1 MRSDKEVFESMLT
14 FSADPAEALR
24 EMEAVLYYL
33 TAFGYIDGAFDSSE
47 KEYIEEFILTLAES
61 YETDTAT
68 PAGRARRAALIDKLD
83 RRFQRIDGELA
94 AMWDEPTAEGERA
107 PTFVRNRMKLR
118 CYEILESFPEG
129 SYKTLMNAV
138 DELLMADGV
147 ADPEEVEFRDEL
159 LSIMAGTHTS
169 GTPAHA
175 EGDRGH
181 WGNYIVVHEQVARPQ
196 TSGNHPMLTRLERH
210 FAPEPAVLKRQ
221 LNADLERVSNVMKI
235 WEQQRRGNRG
245 TLGGHQM
252 VQELA
257 GREAFLDGW
266 VHVIPP
272 TRPAGYDITVLGD
285 LHGCYSCLKAAL
297 LQSEFLAKFEKFTKS
312 PAHYPEPLLV
322 FLGDYI
328 DRGLFSFEGVMRAV
342 LGLMAL
348 APRHVIVLRGNHEH
362 FLEKDG
368 GVYAGVKPAEG
379 MDSLKTRAPVEVL
392 QAYRQLFEAMPA
404 MLFFD
409 DILMV
414 HAGIPRDSTIRED
427 YQDLSSLNAP
437 HVRFQ
442 MMWSDPSSADY
453 VPEELQE
460 GTNRFAFGREQARE
474 FMHRMGV
481 RTLIRGHEKVDEG
494 YLVGYNEP
502 DLRLIT
508 LFSAGGEYNL
518 DLPERSSYRK
528 VTPTALTIRY
538 REGRTDIEP
547 WVIDYESYND
557 SEMNEFF
564 NVDP

>member
-1 MRSDKEVFESMLT
+1 MWEEEVLDPMMT
-14 FSADPAEALR
+14 FSADPDQALR
-24 EMEAVLYYL
+24 EMEAIIYYL
-33 TAFGYIDGAFDSSE
+33 TAFGYIDGQFDSSE
-47 KEYIEEFILTLAES
+47 KEYLEEFILTLAES

-68 PAGRARRAALIDKLD
+68 PAGRARRSTLIDKLD
-83 RRFQRIDGELA
+83 RRFNRIDRELA

-118 CYEILESFPEG
+118 CFEILERFPEDDRR
-129 SYKTLMNAV
+129 TLMNVV
-138 DELLMADGV
+138 DEMLMADGV
-147 ADPEEVEFRDEL
+147 AHPEEVEFRDEL
-159 LSIMAGTHTS
+159 LSIMEGTHTS
-169 GTPAHA
+169 GTPAHS
-175 EGDRGH
+175 EGDRGA
-181 WGNYIVVHEQVARPQ
+181 WGNYIVVHEQVARPK
-196 TSGNHPMLTRLERH
+196 TRGNHPLLTRLERH
-210 FAPEPAVLKRQ
+210 FAPEPDVLKRQ
-221 LNADLERVSNVMKI
+221 LSADMERVSKVMKI
-235 WEQQRRGNRG
+235 WEQRRKDHRG
-245 TLGGHQM
+245 ALAGHQL
-252 VQELA
+252 VQDFA
-257 GREAFLDGW
+257 GQEAFLDGW

-285 LHGCYSCLKAAL
+285 LHGCYSCLKAAV
-297 LQSEFLAKFEKFTKS
+297 LQSEFLTKVEKFKS
-312 PAHYPEPLLV
+312 APAHYPEPLLV

-342 LGLMAL
+342 LGLVTL
-348 APRHVIVLRGNHEH
+348 APDHVIVLRGNHEH
-362 FLEKDG
+362 FLEKN
-368 GVYAGVKPAEG
+368 GVVYPGVKPAEG
-379 MDSLKTRAPVEVL
+379 MDSLKDRAPVEVL
-392 QAYRQLFEAMPA
+392 QAFRQMFEAMPA

-414 HAGIPRDSTIRED
+414 HAGIPRDSTIRDHYE
-427 YQDLSSLNAP
+427 DLSSLNEP
-437 HVRFQ
+437 YFRYQ

-453 VPEELQE
+453 VPEDLQE
-460 GTNRFAFGREQARE
+460 GTNRFAFGREQARA

-508 LFSAGGEYNL
+508 LFSAGGSDNY

-528 VTPTALTIRY
+528 VTPTALTIRF